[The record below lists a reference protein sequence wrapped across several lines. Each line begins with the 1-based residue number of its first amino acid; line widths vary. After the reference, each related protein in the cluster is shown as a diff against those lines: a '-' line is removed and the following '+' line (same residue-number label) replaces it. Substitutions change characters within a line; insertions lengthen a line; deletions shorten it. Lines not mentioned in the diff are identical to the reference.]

1 MPWRKGRCDVRK
13 LVQALAVIFMAT
25 LLAACAPQ
33 QQEQVSSGQTDQ
45 VPGFIFVS
53 DTRPA
58 TIALVEAMDSR
69 QLPVRASYDF
79 GKPTTIT
86 DPAQIRKL
94 YIEMSGLILIGQAPQ
109 YGQNQNYYVEFEL
122 ADGTIARFDFTTKN
136 HLHIGDQDY
145 MIESGSAFYKLVE
158 A

>member
-1 MPWRKGRCDVRK
+1 
-13 LVQALAVIFMAT
+13 MAT

-33 QQEQVSSGQTDQ
+33 QQEQVSNGQADQ
-45 VPGFIFVS
+45 VPGFLFVS

-58 TIALVEAMDSR
+58 TVALVQAMDTR
-69 QLPVRASYDF
+69 HTPVRASYDF
-79 GKPTTIT
+79 GKPATIT

-94 YIEMSGLILIGQAPQ
+94 YIEMSDLILIGQAPQ
-109 YGQNQNYYVEFEL
+109 YGESDNYYVEFEL
-122 ADGTIARFDFTTKN
+122 QDGTIARFDFTTKN

-145 MIESGSAFYKLVE
+145 MIESGSAFYKLVD